1 MPEPKTVYPFSA
13 FNFDV
18 QIEVKGLDIKR
29 VCDGQFAE
37 CDGLEMTMDVK
48 TIREGGNNVSQI
60 RLLGGVNYGQV
71 TLKRGMTAN
80 SVDLWDWFDAQQL
93 AVPLQL
99 RKDMRGEAT
108 IVLKTPNREKE
119 RVKFILRK
127 CLLTKLKAPAL
138 NAKDGVIA
146 IEEMQLTYESMSIE
160 WGGGL
165 DA

>member
-1 MPEPKTVYPFSA
+1 MAEPKTVYPFSA

-18 QIEVKGLDIKR
+18 QIEVKGLDVKR

-60 RLLGGVNYGQV
+60 RLIGGVNYGQV

-93 AVPLQL
+93 AVPSQL

-138 NAKDGVIA
+138 NAKEGVIA

-160 WGGGL
+160 RGGGL